1 MEKLNSQSMKLKLI
15 RKYKG
20 SEYTIGDLYINGRWF
35 CNTLED
41 VVRNLP
47 DKCPK
52 TPCQCKEKV
61 YGKTAIPSGT
71 YKVILSYSN
80 KFKKILPELLN
91 VPHFTGIRIHSGNTA
106 DDSLGCILVGYNK
119 VKGKVIN
126 SRDAYNKLYNLIK
139 DSNNIII
146 EIE

>member
-1 MEKLNSQSMKLKLI
+1 MKLKLI

-52 TPCQCKEKV
+52 TPYQCKEKV